1 MSELHFTGKELG
13 VIGQELGLI
22 DYWNANEAEIK
33 TDSKVI
39 RLTMVDQSWSI
50 MDYTKPWTKIEQMLR
65 IGVTGNL
72 QIGMQIRDPEQKE
85 KIHSK
90 YRTVTVEVFDR
101 EYELEKVD
109 QVGNVEVLVPVEID
123 GGPKRRGRRNNAQD

>member
-1 MSELHFTGKELG
+1 MFTGKELG
-13 VIGQELGLI
+13 IITDELGTI
-22 DYWNANEAEIK
+22 DWWNATEAEVK
-33 TDSKVI
+33 TDSKI
-39 RLTMVDQSWSI
+39 IKITMVDQSWSI
-50 MDYTKPWTKIEQMLR
+50 MDYTKPWTKVEQMLR

-72 QIGMQIRDPEQKE
+72 QIGMQIRDPEQKD

-90 YRTVTVEVFDR
+90 YRTVSVEVFDR

-123 GGPKRRGRRNNAQD
+123 GGPKRRGRKANQD

>member
-13 VIGQELGLI
+13 EIGQELGLI
-22 DYWNANEAEIK
+22 DYWNANEAEIL

-39 RLTMVDQSWSI
+39 KLTLVDQSWAI
-50 MDYTKPWTKIEQMLR
+50 MDYTKPWTKVEQMLR

-101 EYELEKVD
+101 EYELDKVD

-123 GGPKRRGRRNNAQD
+123 GGPKRRGRKANQD

>member
-1 MSELHFTGKELG
+1 MLMFTGKELG
-13 VIGQELGLI
+13 IIADELGSI
-22 DYWNANEAEIK
+22 DWWNASEAEIK

-39 RLTMVDQSWSI
+39 KLTMVDQSWSI
-50 MDYTKPWTKIEQMLR
+50 MDYTKPWFKVEQMLR

-72 QIGMQIRDPEQKE
+72 QIGMQIRDPEQKD

-109 QVGNVEVLVPVEID
+109 QVGSIEVLVPVDADTE
-123 GGPKRRGRRNNAQD
+123 PKKRGRKSKQD

>member
-65 IGVTGNL
+65 IGVTGSL
-72 QIGMQIRDPEQKE
+72 QIGMQIRDPEQKD

-90 YRTVTVEVFDR
+90 YRTITVEVLDR
-101 EYELEKVD
+101 EYDLEKVD
-109 QVGNVEVLVPVEID
+109 QVGGIEVLVPVEVQEA
-123 GGPKRRGRRNNAQD
+123 KKRGRKANQG